1 MAHDKRQPTKRS
13 ANNESDNA
21 LRTVEQ
27 QGGTKAASADA
38 KQEKR
43 YKIITVVAVI
53 VAVVALVFL
62 CVTLASN
69 CSSKTSK
76 TGTVIED
83 YSIEEDA
90 SEEVQ
95 SLYEEYENGDLA
107 ASELMS
113 TCYTLYNTDQI
124 SIDELYTYADM
135 LGEEVDKDLI
145 K

>member
-27 QGGTKAASADA
+27 QSGTKAASADA

-69 CSSKTSK
+69 CTSK
-76 TGTVIED
+76 TGTVIDD

-90 SEEVQ
+90 GEEMQ
-95 SLYEEYENGDLA
+95 SLYKEYEDGELS

-113 TCYTLYNTDQI
+113 TCYTLYNSDQI

-135 LGEEVDKDLI
+135 LGEEVDTDLI